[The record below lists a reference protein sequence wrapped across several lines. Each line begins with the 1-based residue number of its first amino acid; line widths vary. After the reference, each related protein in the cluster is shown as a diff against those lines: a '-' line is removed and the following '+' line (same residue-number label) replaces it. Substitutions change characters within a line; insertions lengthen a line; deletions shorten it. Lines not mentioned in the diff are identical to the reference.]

1 MVGLAAL
8 NIFWSDSPLNWILI
22 HDALIGDTQ
31 STLHHDQF
39 NTSKLIHEKYDGM
52 DRYSATIEAASV
64 QSICD
69 TLQHWLSAQVG
80 GQVHLD
86 EALPIQHRQYRKG
99 SFMSTHQDQLPP
111 LSLLPK
117 LPNPSLSPWSS
128 HNTTVQQQRR
138 NQYEVVVTLFNDSD
152 AYFYYFINGV
162 PHFCS
167 ILHIYLIN

>member
-1 MVGLAAL
+1 MRNYFILTLAIIVVSSSRIAIVVVGLLVGLAAL

-86 EALPIQHRQYRKG
+86 EALPIQYRQYRKG
-99 SFMSTHQDQLPP
+99 LV
-111 LSLLPK
+111 
-117 LPNPSLSPWSS
+117 
-128 HNTTVQQQRR
+128 TV
-138 NQYEVVVTLFNDSD
+138 
-152 AYFYYFINGV
+152 
-162 PHFCS
+162 H
-167 ILHIYLIN
+167 